1 MIVDEG
7 NLNGISCPAD
17 VKLFLK
23 MDAKVMIVWS
33 LSEDVKN
40 GTTGKFFGVQ
50 GEKLEVQIT
59 IHGKVG

>member
-1 MIVDEG
+1 M
-7 NLNGISCPAD
+7 ISCPAD

-23 MDAKVMIVWS
+23 MDAKVMIVWN